1 MQTTRR
7 SGRDDAEA
15 VLRAQLGLARAA
27 VDGFAQSATAY
38 WLMWG
43 TLGGPVIQ
51 AVETAAEAQRRYLD
65 TLRSTLRDHGEER
78 RPRSETPQREPL
90 RHLLHSL
97 ARV

>member
-15 VLRAQLGLARAA
+15 VLRAQLELARVA
-27 VDGFAQSATAY
+27 VDGFAQGATAY

-43 TLGGPVIQ
+43 TLGRPAIQ

-65 TLRSTLRDHGEER
+65 TLRATLG
-78 RPRSETPQREPL
+78 
-90 RHLLHSL
+90 
-97 ARV
+97 